1 MTILCMRYIINANRA
16 KRGDKMKDVKRN
28 NEVKKEEIQKLADM
42 YRRMT
47 PANRFFMVSAS
58 GLLLASQS
66 NAEKELERAAG

>member
-1 MTILCMRYIINANRA
+1 MQSLREKNTVQEKEI
-16 KRGDKMKDVKRN
+16 KM
-28 NEVKKEEIQKLADM
+28 LADM

-66 NAEKELERAAG
+66 SVETEEGKVAV